1 MCLRETKIS
10 TWTPRLVADTLGPNF
25 EKAIFDLQNC
35 HTTTNTVSADV
46 VMRADDTTW
55 TVTGVY
61 GPQGDE
67 EKLTFLKELKG
78 LKSRGKDGLSWEIL
92 T

>member
-1 MCLRETKIS
+1 
-10 TWTPRLVADTLGPNF
+10 
-25 EKAIFDLQNC
+25 
-35 HTTTNTVSADV
+35 
-46 VMRADDTTW
+46 MRADDTTW